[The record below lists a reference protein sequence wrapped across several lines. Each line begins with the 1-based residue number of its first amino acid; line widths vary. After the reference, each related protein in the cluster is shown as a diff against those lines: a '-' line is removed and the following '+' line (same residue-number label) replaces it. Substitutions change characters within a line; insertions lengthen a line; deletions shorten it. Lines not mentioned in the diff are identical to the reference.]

1 MAGDRHGEAVVLLR
15 PSKHDVQI
23 LRCAQDDRLGHTR
36 IVVILN
42 AAKDLFISF
51 RRDKGSFVQCLAA
64 LRLFLIPNP

>member
-36 IVVILN
+36 IVVILSGRLETILVSKSGLWAGPRIFN
-42 AAKDLFISF
+42 PKD
-51 RRDKGSFVQCLAA
+51 
-64 LRLFLIPNP
+64 